1 MSEIDAERN
10 DNAEPTHSGMTH
22 FLWQQLPYVVA
33 LVLAIAGVAYTNAS
47 HQPLVGYWEFLA
59 LAIGV
64 VCVINKWPEIRRQ
77 RGPVATDLD
86 PGAALGCRPGHDEHH
101 AGIGRSA
108 TASDPGN
115 QPCSPHIACARH
127 IPRRHQPSFATNRL
141 PRPCDGR
148 CGSRNILAAAIGH
161 LLPAGRRLADRSW
174 RHVLASPRPPGSS
187 DAYRHSVSR
196 EYSRAVAA
204 ASMEEVVLWA
214 Q

>member
-64 VCVINKWPEIRRQ
+64 VCVINKWPE
-77 RGPVATDLD
+77 L
-86 PGAALGCRPGHDEHH
+86 ALGCRPGHDEHH
-101 AGIGRSA
+101 ASIGRSA
-108 TASDPGN
+108 TAPDPGN
-115 QPCSPHIACARH
+115 QPCPPHIACARH
-127 IPRRHQPSFATNRL
+127 VPRRHQSSFATNRL
-141 PRPCDGR
+141 PRSCDGC

-174 RHVLASPRPPGSS
+174 RHVLASPGPSASS
-187 DAYRHSVSR
+187 DGCRHSVSR
-196 EYSRAVAA
+196 EYSHAAAA
-204 ASMEEVVLWA
+204 ASMEKVILWA